1 MCYVTKHS
9 KPQLKL
15 EKNLVIFQVVRS
27 KQIDAWTI
35 LEKQNKTELG
45 RSVCDTLTQVTSQNI
60 IAFSL

>member
-15 EKNLVIFQVVRS
+15 EKNIVIFQVVRS

-35 LEKQNKTELG
+35 LEKQN
-45 RSVCDTLTQVTSQNI
+45 RI
-60 IAFSL
+60 IYFLKHPIKPS

>member
-15 EKNLVIFQVVRS
+15 EKNLMIFQVVRS

-35 LEKQNKTELG
+35 LEKQNRIFFLKTSYKTELG
-45 RSVCDTLTQVTSQNI
+45 RSVCDTLT
-60 IAFSL
+60 